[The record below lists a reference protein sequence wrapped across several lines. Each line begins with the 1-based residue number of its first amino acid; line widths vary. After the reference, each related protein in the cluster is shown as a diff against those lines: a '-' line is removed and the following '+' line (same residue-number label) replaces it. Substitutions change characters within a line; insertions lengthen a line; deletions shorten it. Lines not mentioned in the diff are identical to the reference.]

1 MAGISVFEQHYW
13 EAEEFYKRALMIDER
28 ALGPKH
34 RDLANVLDGLA
45 VVRRNQGRY
54 REAEEIYQR
63 VLAIREEALGADH
76 PEIASTLNNLANV
89 YADQDK
95 YSEAQGLEERALAI
109 REKTLGESNPEL
121 ALTLNNLAIFYAGGG
136 DSGKALTYSRKA
148 TAVVIA
154 HAAKEAP
161 GVAQSEKPGG
171 LIAQRAEYFRRHVAN
186 LVTVAQEGLE
196 PSPLLGMEAFEIA
209 QWASQSS
216 TAAAVQ
222 QMGLRFAAGTDAFA
236 ALVRERQDLSASW
249 HDRDKRLL
257 DALSKPVEE
266 QDRARIDVLRKE
278 IADIERKLFAAT
290 ARINKEFPE
299 FAALTNQTP
308 LNVDEVQKL
317 LGGDEALVFFLTGDK
332 ESNVFA
338 LTRDRFEWKAIPL
351 GAEALDAKVF
361 AFRRGLNPE
370 VLRRGFERPECTQA
384 AGDKRGPS
392 YVGCGRA
399 LPSDC
404 EEVQRLGLQR
414 ADCAAD
420 TAEIE
425 LFNLGLAHE
434 LYDSLLGPVEVL
446 IRDKRHILVVSSG
459 ALTALPFHLL
469 VTEKPAVAVPRTSRD
484 LEAYR
489 DAAWLLKRH
498 AVSVLPSVA
507 SLKALRVFA
516 RKDFGSKPMIGFG
529 DPVFGP
535 EAAPEAPQRT
545 AEVRA
550 VVTRAY
556 SDFWEG
562 AGIDRTKL
570 ARALP
575 RLADTA
581 DELKAVARKLGA
593 PAGDVKLRKE
603 ASETNVKRMSLADYR
618 VVYFATHGLVA
629 GDIRGLAEPSLAL
642 TIPPQPSDLDD
653 GLLTASEVAQLKLNA
668 DWVVLSACNTAAGD
682 KPGAEA
688 LSGLARAFFYAGA
701 RALLVS
707 HWSVASDAATRLT
720 TTTFDFMSSDPTIG
734 RSEAL
739 RRAMLA
745 YMSDTT
751 KPSNAYPAV
760 WGPFSVVGEG
770 AAHW

>member
-1 MAGISVFEQHYW
+1 MAGISVFEHHYS
-13 EAEEFYKRALMIDER
+13 EAEGFYKRALMIDER
-28 ALGPKH
+28 ALGPQH

-45 VVRRNQGRY
+45 VVRRNQGSY

-89 YADQDK
+89 YADQDR
-95 YSEAQGLEERALAI
+95 YSEAEGLEERALAI
-109 REKTLGESNPEL
+109 REKTLGASNPEL

-136 DSGKALTYSRKA
+136 DSEKALTYSRKA
-148 TAVVIA
+148 TAAVIA
-154 HAAKEAP
+154 HAAKESP
-161 GVAQSEKPGG
+161 GIAQSEKPGG
-171 LIAQRAEYFRRHVAN
+171 LIDQRAEYFRRHVAN
-186 LVTVAQEGLE
+186 LVTVAQKGLE
-196 PSPLLGMEAFEIA
+196 PSPRLGMEAFEIA

-236 ALVRERQDLSASW
+236 ALVRERQDLSALW
-249 HDRDKRLL
+249 RDRDKRLL
-257 DALSKPVEE
+257 DALSKPVEG

-278 IADIERKLFAAT
+278 IADIERRLFAAA
-290 ARINKEFPE
+290 ARIDKEFPE
-299 FAALTNQTP
+299 YAALTNQTP
-308 LNVDEVQKL
+308 LNLDEVQKVL
-317 LGGDEALVFFLTGDK
+317 RGDEALVFFLTGDR

-338 LTRDRFEWKAIPL
+338 LTRDGFEWKTIPL
-351 GAEALDAKVF
+351 GAEMLDAKVA
-361 AFRRGLNPE
+361 AFRRGLNLE
-370 VLRRGFERPECTQA
+370 AMRRGLEGVECTEVE
-384 AGDKRGPS
+384 KRGLSP
-392 YVGCGRA
+392 VECARELA
-399 LPSDC
+399 NEC
-404 EEVQRLGLQR
+404 EEAKSRGLER
-414 ADCAAD
+414 AECGAD
-420 TAEIE
+420 PRVE

-434 LYDSLLGPVEVL
+434 LYDSLIGPVEVL
-446 IRDKRHILVVSSG
+446 IRDKRHLLLVSSG

-469 VTEKPAVAVPRTSRD
+469 VTEKPAVAVPQVKAPGD
-484 LEAYR
+484 LAAYR

-529 DPVFGP
+529 DPIFGP
-535 EAAPEAPQRT
+535 EAAPQPSQHT
-545 AEVRA
+545 AQAARA

-556 SDFWEG
+556 TDYWQG

-593 PAGDVKLRKE
+593 PAGDIKLRKE
-603 ASETNVKRMSLADYR
+603 ASETNVKRMPLADYR

-629 GDIRGLAEPSLAL
+629 GDIKGLAEPSLAL

-720 TTTFDFMSSDPTIG
+720 TTTFDIMSSNPTIG
-734 RSEAL
+734 RAEAL

-745 YMSDTT
+745 YMSDQAH
-751 KPSNAYPAV
+751 PRNAYPAV

-770 AAHW
+770 AAR